1 MIMVNQ
7 YLLDYY
13 RIAFLSTKQ
22 KVTGDKL
29 NLAKPVLLLS
39 VISAIEDGLLADN
52 RIHYQIIKPIYEELI
67 QKVQDEPTPIKYPF
81 YHLKSDGF
89 WKLEWKSE
97 VTQIPA
103 TPSDKFLR
111 ENLAYSMFDQAL
123 WDLLQDCDTRL
134 YYRNAITNYYKMK
147 IENK

>member
-1 MIMVNQ
+1 MVNQ
-7 YLLDYY
+7 YLIDYY

-22 KVTGDKL
+22 KVTGDKH

-39 VISAIEDGLLADN
+39 VISAIEEGLLADN
-52 RIHYQIIKPIYEELI
+52 KIYYQIVKPIYEELI
-67 QKVQDEPTPIKYPF
+67 HEVQDEPTPIKYPF

-89 WKLEWKSE
+89 WKLEWKRGI
-97 VTQIPA
+97 TQIPA

-123 WDLLQDCDTRL
+123 WDLLQDGDIRV
-134 YYRNAITNYYKMK
+134 YYRNTIVSYYKMI
-147 IENK
+147 IEN